1 MYKRKFSDKA
11 IKILSEELDRRFEDW
26 VDVMHQEY
34 GDSIPTEEDVNYDA
48 IHTRMCLL
56 LELRA
61 NLDTVEIIK

>member
-26 VDVMHQEY
+26 VDAMHQEY
-34 GDSIPTEEDVNYDA
+34 GDSIPAEEDANYDA